1 MISNLIKFRP
11 EIIMNRE
18 IVQSS
23 TINDKNEQGRD
34 ENNNLNIAE
43 TKNK

>member
-1 MISNLIKFRP
+1 
-11 EIIMNRE
+11 MNRE

-23 TINDKNEQGRD
+23 TINDKNEQGID

>member
-1 MISNLIKFRP
+1 
-11 EIIMNRE
+11 MNRE

-23 TINDKNEQGRD
+23 TINDKNEQGSD

-43 TKNK
+43 T